1 MKLYISAASPF
12 ARKVRVLLLEKQ
24 VPFELAVINLWEPND
39 LQRVNPIGKVP
50 ALVLDD
56 GRVLTNSAL
65 IADWI
70 DEQFPQP
77 RFIPADAD
85 GRLEVRRTEAIAD
98 GVMDAGAVIGTELRF
113 HDEAGRSAAFLQR
126 LQGKID
132 AGLAALEHQLGGRRY
147 LCGDAL
153 SMADI
158 AVGCHVGFMQARL
171 PQCFSA
177 AACPALARLAGE
189 LAGRDAFKASAP
201 PPL

>member
-12 ARKVRVLLLEKQ
+12 ARKVRVLLLEKR
-24 VPFELAVINLWEPND
+24 VPFELEVLNLWEPNE
-39 LQRVNPIGKVP
+39 LQAVNPIGKVP

-70 DEQFPQP
+70 DERHPRP
-77 RFIPADAD
+77 RFIPADAE

-98 GVMDAGAVIGTELRF
+98 GVMDAGATIGTELRF
-113 HDEAGRSAAFLQR
+113 HDEAGRSAAFLTR

-132 AGLAALEHQLGGRRY
+132 AGLAALERQLGGRRH
-147 LCGDAL
+147 LCGDSL
-153 SMADI
+153 TLADLAI
-158 AVGCHVGFMQARL
+158 GCHLGFMQVRM
-171 PQCFSA
+171 PQCFRA
-177 AACPALARLAGE
+177 EAFPALARLARELGE
-189 LAGRDAFKASAP
+189 RESFRSTAP